1 MEKESFFLEKG
12 LLLKA
17 IRPPSIPKGTS
28 RFRVILRSGHT
39 KEDLDF
45 LFSYLN

>member
-1 MEKESFFLEKG
+1 MEKESFFLDQG

-28 RFRVILRSGHT
+28 RFRVILRAGHT
-39 KEDLDF
+39 KEDIDL
-45 LFSYLN
+45 LFSYLT